1 MQHLNGFAIFFDLI
15 LYNII
20 LKGYDFMSDT
30 EQIIRSINA
39 VSLIDVEQRCNDA
52 KDQDEWTLWNSIYN
66 YILAQKQ
73 QKLISQ
79 GGLY

>member
-20 LKGYDFMSDT
+20 LKGCDFMSDT
-30 EQIIRSINA
+30 EQIIHSINA

-79 GGLY
+79 GGPY

>member
-1 MQHLNGFAIFFDLI
+1 MNGFAIFFDLI

-20 LKGYDFMSDT
+20 LKGFDFMSDT

-52 KDQDEWTLWNSIYN
+52 KDQDEWNSIYN

-79 GGLY
+79 GGPY

>member
-66 YILAQKQ
+66 YILAQK
-73 QKLISQ
+73 
-79 GGLY
+79 

>member
-1 MQHLNGFAIFFDLI
+1 MQRLNGFAIFFDLI

-20 LKGYDFMSDT
+20 FKGCDFMSDT

-79 GGLY
+79 GGPY

>member
-1 MQHLNGFAIFFDLI
+1 MNGFAIFFDLI

-79 GGLY
+79 GGPY

>member
-20 LKGYDFMSDT
+20 LKGCDFMSDT
-30 EQIIRSINA
+30 EQIIRSINV

-79 GGLY
+79 GGPY

>member
-1 MQHLNGFAIFFDLI
+1 MVLQSFFDLI

-20 LKGYDFMSDT
+20 LKGCDFMSDT

-39 VSLIDVEQRCNDA
+39 VSLIDLEQRCNDA

-79 GGLY
+79 GGPY

>member
-1 MQHLNGFAIFFDLI
+1 MNGFAIFFDLI

-52 KDQDEWTLWNSIYN
+52 KDQNEWTLWNSIYN

-79 GGLY
+79 GGPY

>member
-1 MQHLNGFAIFFDLI
+1 MVLQSFFDLI

-79 GGLY
+79 GGPY

>member
-30 EQIIRSINA
+30 EQIIRSTNA

-79 GGLY
+79 GGPY

>member
-39 VSLIDVEQRCNDA
+39 VSLIDVEHRCNDA
-52 KDQDEWTLWNSIYN
+52 KDQNEWTLWNSIYN

-79 GGLY
+79 GGPY

>member
-1 MQHLNGFAIFFDLI
+1 MQRLNGFAIFFDLI

-20 LKGYDFMSDT
+20 LKGFDFMSDT

-79 GGLY
+79 GGPY

>member
-1 MQHLNGFAIFFDLI
+1 
-15 LYNII
+15 
-20 LKGYDFMSDT
+20 MSDT

-39 VSLIDVEQRCNDA
+39 VSLIDVEHRCNDA
-52 KDQDEWTLWNSIYN
+52 KDQNEWTLWNSIYN

-79 GGLY
+79 GGPY

>member
-79 GGLY
+79 GGPY

>member
-52 KDQDEWTLWNSIYN
+52 KDQNEWTLWNSIYN

-79 GGLY
+79 GGPY

>member
-20 LKGYDFMSDT
+20 LKGCDFMSDT

-39 VSLIDVEQRCNDA
+39 VSIIDVEQRCNDA

-79 GGLY
+79 GGPY

>member
-20 LKGYDFMSDT
+20 LKGCDFMSDT

-39 VSLIDVEQRCNDA
+39 VSLIDVEKRCNDA

-79 GGLY
+79 GGPY

>member
-1 MQHLNGFAIFFDLI
+1 
-15 LYNII
+15 
-20 LKGYDFMSDT
+20 MSDT

-52 KDQDEWTLWNSIYN
+52 KDQNEQTLWNSIYN
-66 YILAQKQ
+66 YILAQKP

-79 GGLY
+79 GGPY